1 MTENACRAP
10 VPWLHRGF
18 ELTQDTPFAFHSADD
33 RSCEP
38 NRGAS
43 GAPWF
48 LVTHW
53 IEDIAPKPEDAELL
67 NARDVLLTRLRECV
81 SERGLTPNRVAVN
94 FYRTGD
100 LFAVIDE
107 VNGWAGRPSSRA
119 ARDVA
124 DCASTRAQPTDRDHE

>member
-1 MTENACRAP
+1 MTENAWRAP

-18 ELTQDTPFAFHSADD
+18 ELTQETPFAFHSADD
-33 RSCEP
+33 PSCEP
-38 NRGAS
+38 NRGAPD
-43 GAPWF
+43 APLF
-48 LVTHW
+48 LVNHW

-67 NARDVLLTRLRECV
+67 NARVVLLARLRECV
-81 SERGLTPNRVAVN
+81 SERGLTPNLVAVN

-107 VNGWAGRPSSRA
+107 VNGGGPSSRA

-124 DCASTRAQPTDRDHE
+124 DCASSRAQPTDRDHE